1 MECVVAMVHIEVEE
15 AGRLTFWEFEKI
27 KALFVL
33 RGIGEWVR
41 LVPAAVI

>member
-1 MECVVAMVHIEVEE
+1 MLSLFRQKEDE
-15 AGRLTFWEFEKI
+15 GGGGGLLFGEFEEI

-33 RGIGEWVR
+33 RGIGEWVQ